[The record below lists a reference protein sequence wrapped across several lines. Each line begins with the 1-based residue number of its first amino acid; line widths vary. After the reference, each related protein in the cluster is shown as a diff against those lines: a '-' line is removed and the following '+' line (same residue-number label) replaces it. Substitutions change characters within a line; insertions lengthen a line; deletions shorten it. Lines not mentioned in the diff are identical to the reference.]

1 MRDITYLDSPSLI
14 DRGGELDLEVR
25 GEGRGDMEA
34 GVMGERGELQGASDR
49 RHLTWSWERLSSLL
63 SDSRSLSFSWMMASR
78 TVSCLLMVVV
88 ISISLSPLATILCCS
103 ARRPAASPDMTSRA
117 SSSEILRLLLTS
129 EVRLLA

>member
-1 MRDITYLDSPSLI
+1 
-14 DRGGELDLEVR
+14 
-25 GEGRGDMEA
+25 
-34 GVMGERGELQGASDR
+34 MGERGELQGASDR
-49 RHLTWSWERLSSLL
+49 RHLTWSWERLSSRL

-88 ISISLSPLATILCCS
+88 ISISLSPFATILCCS
-103 ARRPAASPDMTSRA
+103 ASKPAVSPDITSRA